1 MKNFINNFYQII
13 ILDLN
18 NLMTKMTERIFLSA
32 MLNSESITIKVNQM
46 PSERDWR
53 EYLNIENKT
62 KKLQLFNQTEQQSDD
77 YFRINF
83 LNTWDNHFRPVF
95 KIYLFGC
102 FLMLLLLISWLLIQY
117 MKFIEVIELLSLM
130 LKVWRLLIA
139 LRVIKNALDSLHFG
153 LEFT

>member
-13 ILDLN
+13 ILALN

-77 YFRINF
+77 
-83 LNTWDNHFRPVF
+83 
-95 KIYLFGC
+95 
-102 FLMLLLLISWLLIQY
+102 
-117 MKFIEVIELLSLM
+117 
-130 LKVWRLLIA
+130 
-139 LRVIKNALDSLHFG
+139 
-153 LEFT
+153 